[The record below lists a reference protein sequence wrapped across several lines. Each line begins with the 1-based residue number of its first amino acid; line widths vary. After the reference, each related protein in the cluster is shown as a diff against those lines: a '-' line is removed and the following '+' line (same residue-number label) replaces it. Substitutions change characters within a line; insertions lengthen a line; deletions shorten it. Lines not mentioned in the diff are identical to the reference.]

1 MQLEDEFLTVIATVI
16 DACFLLDLA
25 LGFVTTFDDV
35 LNKELVTDFGA
46 IAKVPSM
53 QYAES

>member
-1 MQLEDEFLTVIATVI
+1 MFVAGVQLEDEFLTVIATVI

-35 LNKELVTDFGA
+35 NKNVVTGFGA
-46 IAKVPSM
+46 IAKVLM
-53 QYAES
+53 

>member
-1 MQLEDEFLTVIATVI
+1 VFVAGVQLDDEFITIIATLI

-25 LGFVTTFDDV
+25 LGFVTTFDDA
-35 LNKELVTDFGA
+35 LNKELVTDFDA

-53 QYAES
+53 

>member
-1 MQLEDEFLTVIATVI
+1 MQLEDGFITTIDIII

-35 LNKELVTDFGA
+35 NKNVVTGFGA
-46 IAKVPSM
+46 IAKVLM
-53 QYAES
+53 

>member
-1 MQLEDEFLTVIATVI
+1 MQLEDGFITTIDIII

-35 LNKELVTDFGA
+35 LNKALVTDFGA
-46 IAKVPSM
+46 IAKVLM
-53 QYAES
+53 

>member
-1 MQLEDEFLTVIATVI
+1 MQLEDEFITIIDVVI

-35 LNKELVTDFGA
+35 NKNVVTDFGA